1 MEHGSTRMGYRCS
14 SSVLRRPVPVP
25 LCSSRCKQTRCALV
39 GGFVQ
44 ISALQQELFVS
55 EAIHYEHQLYMFPCA
70 VQVPA
75 LEQELL
81 VPTSSVCIT
90 GSYQQFTDNYI

>member
-1 MEHGSTRMGYRCS
+1 M
-14 SSVLRRPVPVP
+14 LRRPVPVP

-44 ISALQQELFVS
+44 IPALQQELLVS
-55 EAIHYEHQLYMFPCA
+55 EAIHCEHQLYMFPCA

-81 VPTSSVCIT
+81 VSLLPKDQNDARGVVLEVRRPAVLVVQSTTYRCS
-90 GSYQQFTDNYI
+90 